1 MFIVEEAPKSIVAES
16 YKTLRTNLQY
26 SSFDIKNKV
35 IVITSAEQG
44 EGKSTIAGNL
54 SLALAQDG
62 KKVMIVDCDL
72 RRPSLHKKF
81 AISNIQGL
89 SDIIVEKANSV
100 KICNQYNENLT
111 IITSGKIPPNPS
123 EMLGSKAMK
132 YLVEQLKEKFDYIIL
147 DAPPVL
153 AVSDAQILANIADG
167 VLVAIRAGFTKKDHV
182 NSAISS
188 LKSVNA
194 NIIGTVLNMA
204 DTSKDDYHYYGNN

>member
-1 MFIVEEAPKSIVAES
+1 M
-16 YKTLRTNLQY
+16 
-26 SSFDIKNKV
+26 
-35 IVITSAEQG
+35 
-44 EGKSTIAGNL
+44 
-54 SLALAQDG
+54 
-62 KKVMIVDCDL
+62 
-72 RRPSLHKKF
+72 HKKF

-89 SDIIVEKANSV
+89 SDIIVGNGKLV
-100 KICNQYNENLT
+100 KVCNEYNENLT

-132 YLVEQLKEKFDYIIL
+132 CLVEQLKEDFDYIIL

-153 AVSDAQILANIADG
+153 AVSDAQILVNMADG
-167 VLVAIRAGFTKKDHV
+167 VLVAIRAGSTKKENV
-182 NSAISS
+182 NSALSS